1 MVFVSN
7 RVPTP
12 KLKWP
17 LLGAISAVG
26 DSLKSING
34 YSVNSVLFHI
44 QEHQLQKLTSD
55 FCLEL
60 KTGNVAISVF

>member
-7 RVPTP
+7 RVSTP
-12 KLKWP
+12 KLEWP

-34 YSVNSVLFHI
+34 YSVNCRFSHEGTPI
-44 QEHQLQKLTSD
+44 AEINK
-55 FCLEL
+55 
-60 KTGNVAISVF
+60 